1 MKIVIWLPRQAT
13 NSLDPFPW
21 NILWICLCNLKFCLL
36 VLWKAY
42 QNLIKHSYFVIE
54 VYSHVCVDA
63 HFLASFCFQF
73 LRMQGKKHRGK
84 ESINIVDV
92 NADDFISTVDV
103 HKSMTEEQPER
114 TSHKKGDGP
123 SSQQKR
129 KHQITYLAHQVGTF
143 FRFLRK
149 IMHSFEFEINGNA
162 WS

>member
-1 MKIVIWLPRQAT
+1 
-13 NSLDPFPW
+13 
-21 NILWICLCNLKFCLL
+21 
-36 VLWKAY
+36 
-42 QNLIKHSYFVIE
+42 
-54 VYSHVCVDA
+54 
-63 HFLASFCFQF
+63 
-73 LRMQGKKHRGK
+73 MQGKKHRGK

-143 FRFLRK
+143 FRFHRK

-162 WS
+162 WSKEQ